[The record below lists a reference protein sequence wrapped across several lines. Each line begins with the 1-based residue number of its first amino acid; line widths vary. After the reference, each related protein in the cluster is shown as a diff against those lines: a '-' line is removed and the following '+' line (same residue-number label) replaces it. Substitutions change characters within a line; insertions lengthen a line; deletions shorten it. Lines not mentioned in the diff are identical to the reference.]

1 MITTEMQHLLDK
13 ADDSHAAAKVLID
26 KGFAGFSAAQSYYTI
41 FYLVEALLLSKG
53 LRFSSHSALVASYG
67 KEFAKTQILDPKF
80 HRYIVVAQKR
90 RETGHY
96 NAEPIITDEQAL
108 ESFQWAGEFMQ
119 AVKDYL
125 KA

>member
-1 MITTEMQHLLDK
+1 MITTEMQQLLDK

-26 KGFAGFSAAQSYYTI
+26 NGFTGFSAAQSYYTI
-41 FYLVEALLLSKG
+41 FYLIEALLLSKG
-53 LRFSSHSALVASYG
+53 LRFSSHSALIASYG
-67 KEFAKTQILDPKF
+67 KEFANTGVLDPKF

-96 NAEPIITDEQAL
+96 NAEPVITDEQAL
-108 ESFQWAGEFMQ
+108 ESFQWAEEFMQ

-125 KA
+125 KV